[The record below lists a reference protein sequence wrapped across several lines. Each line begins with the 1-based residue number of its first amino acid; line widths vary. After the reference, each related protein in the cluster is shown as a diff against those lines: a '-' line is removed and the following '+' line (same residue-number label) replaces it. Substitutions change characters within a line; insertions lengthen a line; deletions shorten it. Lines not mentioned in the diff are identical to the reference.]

1 MATRSHPIL
10 QGSPKSWFMTPY
22 VPNQSVGEVDPY
34 FVVEFFQELGNQ
46 WRFID
51 VAGIDH
57 HVDFN
62 GLTTKPCVTNGWNAL
77 GNFYQWNEVHMLTLF
92 YYGQN
97 TFLMLTAPAE
107 LDTSDFPSFHSMSTQ
122 LCHDHSY
129 LVFIN
134 ENNYNSSEL
143 VLSRPFGHFLMAEST
158 KSEFKLCGPLGH
170 IVSCKLLIDLE
181 FKLGEGWTT
190 FCQLN
195 NIQPGNRLTFNM
207 HETLENNVIIVKQM

>member
-1 MATRSHPIL
+1 MHLPSPFLHGRSFL
-10 QGSPKSWFMTPY
+10 QSLVFWLPLK
-22 VPNQSVGEVDPY
+22 VVDVWSKP
-34 FVVEFFQELGNQ
+34 EFS
-46 WRFID
+46 
-51 VAGIDH
+51 
-57 HVDFN
+57 
-62 GLTTKPCVTNGWNAL
+62 K
-77 GNFYQWNEVHMLTLF
+77 
-92 YYGQN
+92 
-97 TFLMLTAPAE
+97 APGE

-158 KSEFKLCGPLGH
+158 KSEFKLWGPLGH
-170 IVSCKLLIDLE
+170 IISCKLLIDLE

>member
-1 MATRSHPIL
+1 MDVVVLSMFSKIISKFLHRSIYE
-10 QGSPKSWFMTPY
+10 K
-22 VPNQSVGEVDPY
+22 
-34 FVVEFFQELGNQ
+34 
-46 WRFID
+46 WRIKLYLNGLCFID
-51 VAGIDH
+51 VAGIVH

-77 GNFYQWNEVHMLTLF
+77 GNFYQWTEVYMLTLF

-97 TFLMLTAPAE
+97 TFLMLTAPGE

-143 VLSRPFGHFLMAEST
+143 VRSFPSFNAKYKWICCIFYYYYYYKFMFVPFVRFFLDLLAIFWWLNLQNQNLSSVDP
-158 KSEFKLCGPLGH
+158 
-170 IVSCKLLIDLE
+170 
-181 FKLGEGWTT
+181 
-190 FCQLN
+190 
-195 NIQPGNRLTFNM
+195 
-207 HETLENNVIIVKQM
+207 